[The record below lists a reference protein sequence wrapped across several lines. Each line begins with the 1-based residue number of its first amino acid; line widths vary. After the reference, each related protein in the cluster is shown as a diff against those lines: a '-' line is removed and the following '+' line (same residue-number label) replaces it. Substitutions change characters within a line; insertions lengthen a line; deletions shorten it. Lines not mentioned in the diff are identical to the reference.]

1 MFVCR
6 SRRFFSLHSPSAT
19 ALCMKSIRA
28 FPHGYTTGKF
38 SLISPAW
45 SKKRQ
50 ISNEINGYCLLV
62 RCAYTNRTFKTLLLV
77 NSCPISEAWLSLNV
91 VYKTDDSWYRSR
103 RCCVCTFKRRNSNV
117 KYFER
122 FSSSTTI
129 KKYFTGFV
137 PQIYNTTA
145 NYALYFPIKSFEII
159 YTCVHMYV
167 FYFTLVS
174 YFYGQIVFKK
184 RSNRRIEHYFIFFF
198 YLKTNLF

>member
-1 MFVCR
+1 MFVYR

-38 SLISPAW
+38 SFISPAW

-62 RCAYTNRTFKTLLLV
+62 RCAYTNWTFKTLLLV
-77 NSCPISEAWLSLNV
+77 SSCPISEAWLSLNV
-91 VYKTDDSWYRSR
+91 VYKTDDSWYWSR

-129 KKYFTGFV
+129 VNDLNEKNILRVLFHKFIIQPLIMHYIFQLNHLKSYILVCVCVCLYVRILF
-137 PQIYNTTA
+137 
-145 NYALYFPIKSFEII
+145 YAS
-159 YTCVHMYV
+159 
-167 FYFTLVS
+167 
-174 YFYGQIVFKK
+174 IVFLW
-184 RSNRRIEHYFIFFF
+184 SNRV
-198 YLKTNLF
+198 